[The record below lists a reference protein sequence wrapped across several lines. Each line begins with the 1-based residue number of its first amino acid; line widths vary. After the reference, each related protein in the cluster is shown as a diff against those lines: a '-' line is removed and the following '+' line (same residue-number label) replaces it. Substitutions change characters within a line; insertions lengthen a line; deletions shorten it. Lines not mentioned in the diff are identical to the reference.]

1 MKFHCNKCKSPIIS
15 SSCNAGEIIK
25 ETGAFPILVNEGG
38 LIWICA
44 NCYQELAPKIQEA
57 AVIIN
62 SIRKMVNCD
71 SIHIPSLVSK
81 E

>member
-1 MKFHCNKCKSPIIS
+1 MKFHCNKCKSTIVS

-25 ETGAFPILVNEGG
+25 ETGAFPILINEGG
-38 LIWICA
+38 LIWICVD
-44 NCYQELAPKIQEA
+44 CYRELAPKIREA
-57 AVIIN
+57 AAIIN
-62 SIRKMVNCD
+62 SIREMVNCN